1 MRDNM
6 LINTSG
12 IDDQWMGVDMNIE
25 HLINFLKV
33 IIIVVCD
40 QRVDLS
46 VFRRYSLQRGFT
58 HPGTALVIYR
68 PQVMCY
74 GLPRSALDEN

>member
-12 IDDQWMGVDMNIE
+12 LDNQWMGVDMNIE

-33 IIIVVCD
+33 TISTTHDQCIYPFIV
-40 QRVDLS
+40 
-46 VFRRYSLQRGFT
+46 RRYSPQRGSMRL
-58 HPGTALVIYR
+58 GTASVIFQS
-68 PQVMCY
+68 PAMSCV
-74 GLPRSALDEN
+74 LPRSTLGGS